1 MFNLEGKGG
10 HKAGRA
16 QGPPRHMC
24 FIINDVK
31 NKTAPEAMANNLLIL
46 ISILVLILAPRPLT
60 GLLEA
65 RLGQGYA
72 ASGAQAAA
80 ASAYQQA
87 AQRLPWQP
95 GLWEKAGVAAQQAG
109 DPAGAIV
116 FLKQAAV
123 RKALSPEGWLA
134 MGLAEQAAGH
144 LPSALQAWK
153 QARPLAEAYRQL
165 ALAERASGALSAALE
180 DWRLSLRQEPR
191 NAAALYQAGLLEL
204 ALTPAQALPDLM
216 QAAQLDPALDP
227 TVQALRSALNAA
239 LLSPDP
245 AYRLVLAGRAL
256 GATRNWDL
264 AAQAFRNA
272 LTLRANY
279 AEAWGWLAEAKQQQ
293 GQPGSS
299 EIEHAL
305 ALNPNSAMLQSLYGL
320 YLQRQKQPAQA
331 VLAFQKAAALEP
343 QDPGWQMALGGAYE
357 QSGDLVAALEHYQ
370 QAVGL
375 APNQATAWRALAEFS
390 LRNSVDLAGTGLSA
404 ARRLVELV
412 KGDWQADDLAGQ
424 ILLDN
429 NDMVGAEALLK
440 QAVELDPTQAA
451 PALHLGVLY
460 LQTGNRA
467 AAYSYLNQA
476 KVFDPNGSNGW
487 QAKRLLEQ
495 YFP

>member
-1 MFNLEGKGG
+1 MGY
-10 HKAGRA
+10 
-16 QGPPRHMC
+16 
-24 FIINDVK
+24 
-31 NKTAPEAMANNLLIL
+31 NLLIL

-60 GLLEA
+60 GLLDE

-116 FLKQAAV
+116 YLKQAAA
-123 RKALSPEGWLA
+123 RNALSSEGWLA

-264 AAQAFRNA
+264 AAQA
-272 LTLRANY
+272 
-279 AEAWGWLAEAKQQQ
+279 
-293 GQPGSS
+293 
-299 EIEHAL
+299 
-305 ALNPNSAMLQSLYGL
+305 
-320 YLQRQKQPAQA
+320 

-429 NDMVGAEALLK
+429 NDTVGAEALLK